1 MNNEITTID
10 TNNYAVMAKA
20 MGMAGESASSDD
32 KPKTL
37 PRFRINHT
45 PIMGTAEVN
54 GKKVNVEVVEGGTYK
69 LEIPDEQIIYAT
81 SAKIRPF
88 IQRFMYKRFV
98 KNMSAKAGE
107 PMGIYHKTIMSDN
120 LNIDLKDNQ
129 GNYNCGK
136 PSGFI
141 KDFKALPVETQDV
154 IRQIKRVRVIF
165 GMVDLVGSVDDK
177 GNKVEKEAIP
187 FIWEIDNRDAF
198 KTMGEPFK
206 KFSQVKRLPVQHS
219 IALSTEERKLPNGNS
234 FYLPNYTLDLQDT
247 VEVSKE
253 DQDTFINF
261 MAWIDNYNTYI
272 YNEWDMKTKKEL
284 NKDDMETVD
293 EFIDVDTEE
302 V

>member
-1 MNNEITTID
+1 MNNKITTID

-20 MGMAGESASSDD
+20 MGMAGETASTDD

-69 LEIPDEQIIYAT
+69 LEIPDEQIIYAS

-177 GNKVEKEAIP
+177 GNKIEKEAIP

>member
-20 MGMAGESASSDD
+20 MGMAGETASTDD

-69 LEIPDEQIIYAT
+69 LEIPDEQIIYAS

-136 PSGFI
+136 PSGYI

-177 GNKVEKEAIP
+177 GNKIEKEAIP

>member
-1 MNNEITTID
+1 
-10 TNNYAVMAKA
+10 MAKA
-20 MGMAGESASSDD
+20 MGMAGETASSDD

-177 GNKVEKEAIP
+177 GNKIEKEAIP

>member
-1 MNNEITTID
+1 
-10 TNNYAVMAKA
+10 
-20 MGMAGESASSDD
+20 
-32 KPKTL
+32 
-37 PRFRINHT
+37 
-45 PIMGTAEVN
+45 
-54 GKKVNVEVVEGGTYK
+54 
-69 LEIPDEQIIYAT
+69 
-81 SAKIRPF
+81 
-88 IQRFMYKRFV
+88 
-98 KNMSAKAGE
+98 
-107 PMGIYHKTIMSDN
+107 MSDN

>member
-1 MNNEITTID
+1 
-10 TNNYAVMAKA
+10 
-20 MGMAGESASSDD
+20 
-32 KPKTL
+32 
-37 PRFRINHT
+37 
-45 PIMGTAEVN
+45 
-54 GKKVNVEVVEGGTYK
+54 
-69 LEIPDEQIIYAT
+69 
-81 SAKIRPF
+81 
-88 IQRFMYKRFV
+88 MYKRFV

-165 GMVDLVGSVDDK
+165 GIVDLVGSVDDK

>member
-20 MGMAGESASSDD
+20 MGMAGETASTDD

-69 LEIPDEQIIYAT
+69 LEIPDEQIIYAS

>member
-20 MGMAGESASSDD
+20 MGMAGETASTDD

-69 LEIPDEQIIYAT
+69 LEIPDEQIIYAS

-165 GMVDLVGSVDDK
+165 GIVDLVGSVDDK

>member
-20 MGMAGESASSDD
+20 MGMAGETASSDD